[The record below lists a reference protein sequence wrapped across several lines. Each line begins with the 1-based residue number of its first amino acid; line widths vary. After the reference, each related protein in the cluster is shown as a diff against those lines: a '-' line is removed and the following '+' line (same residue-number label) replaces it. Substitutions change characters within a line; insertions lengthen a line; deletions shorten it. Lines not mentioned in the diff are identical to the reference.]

1 MAYLFNNFACQDIQQ
16 FIIRQLLIHI
26 ERLYDR
32 LSTKGNQSVQLFISQ
47 GSKRSNDKRYID
59 RQRTTVSAS

>member
-16 FIIRQLLIHI
+16 LIIRQLLIHI
-26 ERLYDR
+26 EGYYDR